1 MAKLIKLTQD
11 VIEEIKKEFDTYIRE
26 KISDGRI
33 SFQKNITAVQRKATV
48 YFTELAYRK
57 FQALV
62 DGFSNE
68 VAWHG
73 LAYRGK
79 DESKDEYYITD
90 ILVYPQEVT
99 GATVT
104 TDQKKYQ
111 DWLMSQD
118 DDTFNNVRMQGHS
131 HVNMGV
137 SPSGVDENLY
147 ESILAQLDD
156 KMFYI
161 FQIWNKKGDKTC
173 KIYDLAKNIMF
184 DTTDCEIK
192 IITTVPAD
200 VKIEGATDEEQSAM
214 LEALKNLRYKKLC
227 EQFVA
232 EAKKL
237 VTTRTFT
244 TPSSPKTYYGGYGN
258 YGNYDFYK
266 GYYGSSQ
273 SPSAATTPT
282 LAATKNE
289 DANGKNSK
297 RKGRRKDSP
306 KSSNQSYIYDDEDD
320 IYGYN
325 SRLWT

>member
-1 MAKLIKLTQD
+1 MAKLIKLTDDIIAQ
-11 VIEEIKKEFDTYIRE
+11 IKLEFDSYVRD
-26 KISDGRI
+26 KITDGKI
-33 SFQKNITAVQRKATV
+33 NFQKNIGTVKRKAAV

-62 DGFSNE
+62 DGFNNE

-79 DESKDEYYITD
+79 DESKDEYYVTD

-156 KMFYI
+156 NMFYI

-173 KIYDLAKNIMF
+173 KIYDLKKNVMF
-184 DTTDCEIK
+184 DTADCEIK
-192 IITTVPAD
+192 ILPSTPDGA
-200 VKIEGATDEEQSAM
+200 KIFGVSDEEEQAM
-214 LEALKNLRYKKLC
+214 LEALTKFRHDKICK
-227 EQFVA
+227 EFVA
-232 EAKKL
+232 DAKKL
-237 VTTRTFT
+237 VTTRTYKST
-244 TPSSPKTYYGGYGN
+244 VSPMVAYFGGR
-258 YGNYDFYK
+258 DCI
-266 GYYGSSQ
+266 GYYNGYTNTASQ
-273 SPSAATTPT
+273 
-282 LAATKNE
+282 NE
-289 DANGKNSK
+289 FNDKKAK
-297 RKGRRKDSP
+297 RKGKRKDTAVT
-306 KSSNQSYIYDDEDD
+306 SYTYDNDEND

-325 SRLWT
+325 NNLWT

>member
-99 GATVT
+99 GSAVT
-104 TDQKKYQ
+104 PDQKKYQ
-111 DWLMSQD
+111 DWLISHD
-118 DDTFNNVRMQGHS
+118 DDTFNNIRMQGHS

-137 SPSGVDENLY
+137 SPSPVDENWY
-147 ESILAQLDD
+147 EKILAQLDSS
-156 KMFYI
+156 MFYI
-161 FQIWNKKGDKTC
+161 FMIWNKKGDKTC

-227 EQFVA
+227 EQFVE

-244 TPSSPKTYYGGYGN
+244 TPSN
-258 YGNYDFYK
+258 E
-266 GYYGSSQ
+266 GS
-273 SPSAATTPT
+273 
-282 LAATKNE
+282 
-289 DANGKNSK
+289 NGKNSK
-297 RKGRRKDSP
+297 RKGRRKDST

-320 IYGYN
+320 ICGYN

>member
-1 MAKLIKLTQD
+1 MAKLIKLTDDIIAQ
-11 VIEEIKKEFDTYIRE
+11 IKLEFDTYIRD
-26 KISDGRI
+26 KISDGKI
-33 SFQKNITAVQRKATV
+33 NFQKNIGTVKRKATV

-62 DGFSNE
+62 DGFNNE

-156 KMFYI
+156 NMFYI

-173 KIYDLAKNIMF
+173 KIYDLKKNIMF
-184 DTTDCEIK
+184 DTADCEIK
-192 IITTVPAD
+192 ILPSTPDGA
-200 VKIEGATDEEQSAM
+200 KIFGVSDEEEQAM
-214 LEALKNLRYKKLC
+214 LEALTKFRHDKICK
-227 EQFVA
+227 QFV
-232 EAKKL
+232 EDAKKL
-237 VTTRTFT
+237 VTT
-244 TPSSPKTYYGGYGN
+244 KTYTSAVSPMVTYFGGGN
-258 YGNYDFYK
+258 YI
-266 GYYGSSQ
+266 GYYNGYSN
-273 SPSAATTPT
+273 TPNQNIPVSD
-282 LAATKNE
+282 K
-289 DANGKNSK
+289 KK
-297 RKGRRKDSP
+297 RKGKRKDTTVT
-306 KSSNQSYIYDDEDD
+306 SYQGYTYDDDEDN

-325 SRLWT
+325 GKLWT